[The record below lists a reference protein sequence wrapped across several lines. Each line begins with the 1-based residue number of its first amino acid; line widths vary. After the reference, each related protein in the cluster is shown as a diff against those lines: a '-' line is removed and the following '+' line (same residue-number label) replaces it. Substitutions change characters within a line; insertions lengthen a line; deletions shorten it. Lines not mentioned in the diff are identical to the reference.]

1 MSRSSLPP
9 RAKQAWP
16 KRGRPPDQSQQNQGL
31 VNMPRRLIWR
41 KGRPRLSK
49 RGRPPNRATS
59 PRRVASGHHPSGT
72 KKPRHKDSRRDSSG
86 SETDARPPLRKGQP
100 RRARRGR
107 PPDRATSSD
116 SPVWK
121 HRPPDTGRPQHTD
134 DRHRQPN
141 ISNPS
146 WLPRPPELKSF
157 LGWVSFSM
165 GIKIRNF

>member
-59 PRRVASGHHPSGT
+59 PQRVASGHHPSGT

-134 DRHRQPN
+134 DRHR
-141 ISNPS
+141 
-146 WLPRPPELKSF
+146 
-157 LGWVSFSM
+157 
-165 GIKIRNF
+165 